1 MTDSFTTMSS
11 LLGALARALNLI
23 DPNVENHHQQTAYL
37 SFMIARGAQFTDEE
51 VELTIYA
58 ALLHDIG
65 FVTGEDQK
73 SVAELEMEAVKLS
86 RTGAS
91 ILRGL
96 SGADPVSDVILH
108 CQCPWTDFLA
118 LPDEIKE
125 REYQSARIASVIHLA
140 DVISTM
146 IKPDEPI
153 IHQRAFLRSVAVS
166 MRDKEFSAEAVD
178 AFLIVSEFE
187 FIWMDL
193 RYNPQFLTFFAGK
206 LHDVSLDRTVELTGL
221 MSRIID
227 YRSSFTAMHSAGVA
241 ASAEAMA
248 RFSGMSEDE
257 CKMMKIAGYL
267 HDVGKLTTPRA
278 ILEKPG
284 KLTDEEF
291 DRVKEHPYYTRLIL
305 LDVKGFDKIADWAGF
320 HHEKLDGTGYPY
332 HIGADELDLGARIM
346 AVADIFSAITEVRP
360 YRTGMKKEQAMKLLN
375 GDAAAGKLCSC
386 VVDVL
391 NENYEEIDRAREE
404 AARTEGARYYASIGT
419 EKAK

>member
-1 MTDSFTTMSS
+1 MTDSFTTMGS

-51 VELTIYA
+51 LELTIYA

-65 FVTGEDQK
+65 FITGDEQK
-73 SVAELEMEAVKLS
+73 SVAELETEAVKLS

-96 SGADPVSDVILH
+96 SGAEPVSDIILH
-108 CQCPWTDFLA
+108 CQCPWTDYLA
-118 LPDEIKE
+118 LPDEIRE
-125 REYQSARIASVIHLA
+125 RESQSARIASVIHLA

-153 IHQRAFLRSVAVS
+153 IHQRSFLRSAAVS

-248 RFSGMSEDE
+248 RFCGMSEDE

-320 HHEKLDGTGYPY
+320 HHEKLDGSGYPY
-332 HIGADELDLGARIM
+332 HIGADELDLGARIV

-360 YRTGMKKEQAMKLLN
+360 YRTGMKKEQAMKVLN
-375 GDAAAGKLCSC
+375 GDASAGKLCSG

-404 AARTEGARYYASIGT
+404 AARTEGARYYASIGMG
-419 EKAK
+419 KAE